1 LAEECLGAL
10 RVVLLESG
18 EEGSGEKASQ
28 ADGNSQDLVPIGDCQ
43 ARLHVIPTS
52 TLYDAQMRR
61 PDLHTGSEG
70 WEVDSGTVREALTTG
85 DYKPLRAL
93 IAAMCPDCGSK

>member
-1 LAEECLGAL
+1 M
-10 RVVLLESG
+10 LLESR
-18 EEGSGEKASQ
+18 EERSDEKASQ
-28 ADGNSQDLVPIGDCQ
+28 ADCNSQDLVALGNCQ

-52 TLYDAQMRR
+52 VLHDSGMRR
-61 PDLHTGSEG
+61 SELYSGSEG
-70 WEVDSGTVREALTTG
+70 WEVDSGTVRKALTTG